1 MDISRKN
8 YRTADDPRDC
18 YLHIFKYFNIIS
30 KTRNV
35 GGIFDVHENQVII
48 MRSIRKNEDAF
59 TGLEAAIVLIAFV
72 VVAAVFS
79 YVVLGAGFFTTQKS
93 QETVHSGVAM
103 ASSAVEIL
111 GDVYGTAGTPA
122 TGVDTINFTI
132 GLAAG
137 ATSVDMSKAVF
148 TFSTSTVLETLT
160 ADQDSAG
167 GWTIVAVNHE
177 LGTPNKMLE
186 AGEQFEISAQPTNPM
201 IAYTAFNLEIK
212 PPIGASLAI
221 KRTIPAN
228 INAVNL
234 LF

>member
-1 MDISRKN
+1 
-8 YRTADDPRDC
+8 
-18 YLHIFKYFNIIS
+18 
-30 KTRNV
+30 
-35 GGIFDVHENQVII
+35 
-48 MRSIRKNEDAF
+48 
-59 TGLEAAIVLIAFV
+59 
-72 VVAAVFS
+72 
-79 YVVLGAGFFTTQKS
+79 VLGAGFFTTQKS

-111 GDVYGTAGTPA
+111 GDVYGKAAVPA

-160 ADQDSAG
+160 ADSTAVG
-167 GWTIVAVNHE
+167 GWTIVRVNHE
-177 LGTPNKMLE
+177 LGSANKMLE
-186 AGEQFEISAQPTNPM
+186 AGEQFEISAKPSTAM
-201 IAYTAFNLEIK
+201 SAYTAFNLEIK

-221 KRTIPAN
+221 KRTVPAN

-234 LF
+234 LY